1 MFTNW
6 TAYPYSESKLASKEK
21 SINRHILTHKSTHI
35 YGIMMFCVK
44 IISYGGNMRKIL
56 RFLKSYKLETILAP
70 TFKMLEA
77 CFELIIPLVVA
88 DIIDNGIENADK
100 AYIISRCSIMVALGV
115 IGLVCSITAQFFAA
129 KAATGFACELRSS
142 LYSHIQGLSPSE
154 KDVLG
159 TSTLITRMTSDV
171 NQIQNGINLVLRL
184 FLRSPF
190 IVLGAMVMAFTIDVR
205 SALTF
210 AVTIPALSVIVFG
223 IMLISIP
230 LYKKVQSRLDA
241 VTLATRENLNG
252 TRVIRAFNK
261 EAHEIDTFGAANDA
275 HTSVQMFAGRISA
288 LMNPLT
294 YAVINL
300 ATVILIDKASVRVG
314 NGVIT
319 QGELIALVN
328 YMSQILVE
336 LIKLANL
343 IISIT
348 KAVAC
353 GNRVGAIFDIPTGMS
368 TEDPVGKAQDGH
380 SFIEFCDVTLKYR
393 NAAEP
398 TLAGINVKIE
408 KGQTVG
414 VIGATGSGKSSFVN
428 MIPRFYDATDGV
440 LYFDGRDV
448 KTLDVKQLRSRIGV
462 VPQKAVL
469 FKGTIRSN
477 LLWGNGEAT
486 EEEMWRALELA
497 SAKEFVENKDDGLD
511 AEVLQ
516 KGSNFSG
523 GQRQRLTIARALIRR
538 PEVLI
543 LDDSTSALDMATD
556 AALRRAVAELDYDP
570 TVFIVSQRASSVRNA
585 DKILVFEDGEM
596 IGVGTHDELIRNC
609 DVYLEIYRSQFGDE
623 GLDIPAKT
631 SAAKEG

>member
-1 MFTNW
+1 
-6 TAYPYSESKLASKEK
+6 
-21 SINRHILTHKSTHI
+21 
-35 YGIMMFCVK
+35 
-44 IISYGGNMRKIL
+44 MRKIL

-497 SAKEFVENKDDGLD
+497 SAKEFVENKDGGLD

>member
-1 MFTNW
+1 
-6 TAYPYSESKLASKEK
+6 
-21 SINRHILTHKSTHI
+21 
-35 YGIMMFCVK
+35 
-44 IISYGGNMRKIL
+44 MRKIL

>member
-497 SAKEFVENKDDGLD
+497 SAKEFVENKDGGLD

-556 AALRRAVAELDYDP
+556 AALRRAIAELDYDP

>member
-1 MFTNW
+1 MQ
-6 TAYPYSESKLASKEK
+6 
-21 SINRHILTHKSTHI
+21 
-35 YGIMMFCVK
+35 
-44 IISYGGNMRKIL
+44 KIL
-56 RFLKSYKLETILAP
+56 KFLKSYKLETILAP
-70 TFKMLEA
+70 AFKMLEA
-77 CFELIIPLVVA
+77 CFELIVPLVVA
-88 DIIDNGIENADK
+88 DIIDYGIENADR

-115 IGLVCSITAQFFAA
+115 IGLACSITAQFFAA

-190 IVLGAMVMAFTIDVR
+190 IVIGAMVMAFTIDVQ

-210 AVTIPALSVIVFG
+210 AVTIPVLSIIVFG

-230 LYKKVQSRLDA
+230 IYKKVQSRLDA
-241 VTLATRENLNG
+241 VTLTTRENLNG
-252 TRVIRAFNK
+252 TRVVRAFNK
-261 EAHEIDTFGAANDA
+261 EKDEIKTFETANNA
-275 HTSVQMFAGRISA
+275 QTSVQMFAGRISA

-294 YAVINL
+294 YVVINL
-300 ATVILIDKASVRVG
+300 AIVILIDKASIRVD
-314 NGVIT
+314 NGIIT

-353 GNRVGAIFDIPTGMS
+353 GNRVGAIFDIPTGMKTDS
-368 TEDPVGKAQDGH
+368 DVNKLADKH
-380 SFIEFCDVTLKYR
+380 SFIEFRNVMLKYR

-398 TLAGINVKIE
+398 TLTNINVNIE

-428 MIPRFYDATDGV
+428 MIPRFYDATDGA
-440 LYFDGRDV
+440 LYFDGSDI
-448 KTLDVKQLRSRIGV
+448 KTLDIKHLRSRIGV

-477 LLWGNGEAT
+477 LLWGNENAT
-486 EEEMWRALELA
+486 DSEMWKALELA
-497 SAKEFVENKDDGLD
+497 SAKEFVENKDGGLD

-556 AALRRAVAELDYDP
+556 AALRRAIAELDYDP

-585 DKILVFEDGEM
+585 DKILVFEDGEI
-596 IGVGTHDELIRNC
+596 IGAGTHDELIKNC

-623 GLDIPAKT
+623 GLDIPAQ
-631 SAAKEG
+631 SAN

>member
-1 MFTNW
+1 
-6 TAYPYSESKLASKEK
+6 
-21 SINRHILTHKSTHI
+21 
-35 YGIMMFCVK
+35 
-44 IISYGGNMRKIL
+44 MRKIL

-497 SAKEFVENKDDGLD
+497 SAKEFVENKDGGLD

-556 AALRRAVAELDYDP
+556 AALRRAIAELDYDP